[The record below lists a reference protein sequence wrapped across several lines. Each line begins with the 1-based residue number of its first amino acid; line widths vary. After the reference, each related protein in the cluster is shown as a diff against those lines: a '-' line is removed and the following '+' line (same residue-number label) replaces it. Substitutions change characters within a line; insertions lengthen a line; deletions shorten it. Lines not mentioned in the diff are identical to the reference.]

1 MVEPPGV
8 ASVEPVEDPFA
19 VLGLASTAT
28 LEEVRA
34 ARRRLAKELHPDR
47 GGDAR
52 RMGDVNRA
60 FDLAVRS
67 LLRPAS
73 ASTAPAATRPPD
85 AAPPDASPASTRP
98 PDAAPAGTSRS
109 SGRPG
114 SPVEHDAP
122 SFSVDVLP
130 AEAFEALLVVSG
142 WDGEVLVDDPPYLL
156 EVYLYAPF
164 DCWCRFELVP
174 EAGATTVSIT
184 VAGYDGRR
192 PPPVEVVRDHV
203 VSQLNTLGWR
213 DD

>member
-1 MVEPPGV
+1 
-8 ASVEPVEDPFA
+8 VEDPFA

-28 LEEVRA
+28 LDEVRA

-52 RMGDVNRA
+52 RMGEVNRA

-67 LLRPAS
+67 LLRPETL
-73 ASTAPAATRPPD
+73 STISPPAADSPQTA
-85 AAPPDASPASTRP
+85 AAPTRSSPA
-98 PDAAPAGTSRS
+98 G
-109 SGRPG
+109 GRPTG
-114 SPVEHDAP
+114 AAVEHDAP

-156 EVYLYAPF
+156 DVHLYPPLE
-164 DCWCRFELVP
+164 CWCRFELVP
-174 EAGATTVSIT
+174 EAGATMVSIT

-192 PPPVEVVRDHV
+192 PPSVDIVRDHM
-203 VSQLNTLGWR
+203 VSLLNTLGWR
-213 DD
+213 EEA